1 MKKKKKNNGQLLKY
15 SDLFTKIINR
25 NICIILVIVL
35 GIAFVGVTLMSVYR
49 GNVAINSE
57 AQEYRTEI
65 EKWVLKQQSILNMF
79 VNNIE
84 AQGDLYKDYDAAVQ
98 YLDHITQKYEEISC
112 TYLSDPSLPTVV
124 IMNNGWKPDADFDV
138 TQRSWYSDAIDNDDI
153 AVSDPYLDEQTGN
166 YCMTMS
172 KRVVIDG
179 KTIGVFGIDFYMDQ
193 LTAILS
199 DSYNGRNYAFLA
211 SKDGMIVTHPSEQLQ
226 LGEGVS
232 VKVSDSVYAK
242 CKKDASVKM
251 IIDYQKKAKTVTA
264 MTTEDGNFRV
274 FMVEDWLQVYAFLAE
289 TTIFYIF
296 MFIACVW
303 CSIRYN
309 RRIIG
314 KWFQPLEEFARKIP
328 AVAQGQLDI
337 VFDEDEI
344 CLEIKV
350 LQDSLNRM
358 VTSLNTYI
366 NDIVRILEDIAEG
379 NLAVTSDIEYRGD
392 FERLQQAIQ
401 EITGNLNGLVRD
413 IEQSA
418 KQFQGIS
425 MQVSDMSGQVEQGAR
440 QQADSIDDLAQN
452 MTHLQKGMVQATGS
466 VREVI
471 VAVNAN
477 NENLRDITHNQ
488 INLLSDKMH
497 EISESS
503 AKIGECLELINSINS
518 QTNLLALNA
527 SIEAARAGEAGKGF
541 AVVADEIG
549 KLAANSAEAAEQIQK
564 VSAAVVEA
572 VNGLAQEAENMVEFA
587 GITAMDG
594 YQQLVEMSEF
604 YSKDAGDMN
613 AVMED
618 FTSAAGELQKAMD
631 EIRESTTA
639 VSAAVEESAKG
650 IVNVA
655 EMSTD
660 LTGSVGDIQKAAD
673 HNNEIADLLDTEV
686 KRFKLE

>member
-1 MKKKKKNNGQLLKY
+1 MKKKKKNNGQLQKY

-49 GNVAINSE
+49 GNAAINSE
-57 AQEYRTEI
+57 VQEYRAEI

-153 AVSDPYLDEQTGN
+153 AVSAPYLDEQTGN

-199 DSYNGRNYAFLA
+199 DSYKGHNYAFLA

-226 LGEGVS
+226 LGDGVS

-242 CKKDASVKM
+242 CKKDASVKT
-251 IIDYQKKAKTVTA
+251 IVDYQKKAKTVTA
-264 MTTEDGNFRV
+264 MTTEDANFRV
-274 FMVEDWLQVYAFLAE
+274 FMVKDWLQVYSFLVE

-296 MFIACVW
+296 MFIICVW
-303 CSIRYN
+303 GSIRYN
-309 RRIIG
+309 RRVIG

-350 LQDSLNRM
+350 LQDSLNQM
-358 VTSLNTYI
+358 VTSLNIYI

-392 FERLQQAIQ
+392 FARLQQAIQ
-401 EITGNLNGLVRD
+401 KITGNLNGLVRD
-413 IEQSA
+413 IEHSA

-425 MQVSDMSGQVEQGAR
+425 RQVSDVSGQVEQGAR

-452 MTHLQKGMVQATGS
+452 MDHLQKGMVQATGS

-488 INLLSDKMH
+488 INLLSDKMN
-497 EISESS
+497 EIAESS

-541 AVVADEIG
+541 AVVAEEIRQLSENTADASGEIRGMIQKNNESVREGIDITEHTVQILEDNLKSFEEARDEIT
-549 KLAANSAEAAEQIQK
+549 KAAQIIENQEEYMNNISQSMGAIGSIVDNNTSVSRKNTAAAEEMTQQTDQLSGQIGK
-564 VSAAVVEA
+564 FH
-572 VNGLAQEAENMVEFA
+572 LAE
-587 GITAMDG
+587 
-594 YQQLVEMSEF
+594 
-604 YSKDAGDMN
+604 
-613 AVMED
+613 
-618 FTSAAGELQKAMD
+618 
-631 EIRESTTA
+631 
-639 VSAAVEESAKG
+639 
-650 IVNVA
+650 
-655 EMSTD
+655 
-660 LTGSVGDIQKAAD
+660 
-673 HNNEIADLLDTEV
+673 
-686 KRFKLE
+686 

>member
-1 MKKKKKNNGQLLKY
+1 MKKKNNGQLQKY

-25 NICIILVIVL
+25 NICIILVLAL
-35 GIAFVGVTLMSVYR
+35 GIAFVGVTLLSVYR
-49 GNVAINSE
+49 GNGAINSE
-57 AQEYRTEI
+57 AQEYRAEI

-79 VNNIE
+79 VNNME
-84 AQGDLYKDYDAAVQ
+84 AQGDLYKDYDAAVK

-112 TYLSDPSLPTVV
+112 TYLSDPSLPAVV

-166 YCMTMS
+166 YCITMS
-172 KRVVIDG
+172 KRVVING

-199 DSYNGRNYAFLA
+199 DSYKGRNYAFLA
-211 SKDGMIVTHPSEQLQ
+211 SKDGMIVTHPSEQMQ
-226 LGEGVS
+226 LGDGVS

-242 CKKDASVKM
+242 CKKDASVKT
-251 IIDYQKKAKTVTA
+251 IVDYQKKAKTVTA

-274 FMVEDWLQVYAFLAE
+274 FMVKDWLQVYSFLVE

-296 MFIACVW
+296 MFIVCVW
-303 CSIRYN
+303 GSIRYN
-309 RRIIG
+309 RRVIG

-350 LQDSLNRM
+350 LQDSLNQM
-358 VTSLNTYI
+358 VTSLNIYI

-392 FERLQQAIQ
+392 FARLQQAIQ
-401 EITGNLNGLVRD
+401 KITGNLNGLVRD
-413 IEQSA
+413 IEHSA

-425 MQVSDMSGQVEQGAR
+425 RQVSDVSGQVEQGAR

-452 MTHLQKGMVQATGS
+452 MDHLQKGMVQATGS

-488 INLLSDKMH
+488 INLLSDKMN
-497 EISESS
+497 EIAESS

-541 AVVADEIG
+541 AVVAEEIRQLSENTADASGEIRGMIQKNNESVREGIDITEHTVQILEDNLKSFEEARDEIT
-549 KLAANSAEAAEQIQK
+549 KAAQIIENQEEYMNNISQSMGAIGSIVDNNTSVSKENTAAAEEMTQQTDQLSGQIGK
-564 VSAAVVEA
+564 FH
-572 VNGLAQEAENMVEFA
+572 LAE
-587 GITAMDG
+587 
-594 YQQLVEMSEF
+594 
-604 YSKDAGDMN
+604 
-613 AVMED
+613 
-618 FTSAAGELQKAMD
+618 
-631 EIRESTTA
+631 
-639 VSAAVEESAKG
+639 
-650 IVNVA
+650 
-655 EMSTD
+655 
-660 LTGSVGDIQKAAD
+660 
-673 HNNEIADLLDTEV
+673 
-686 KRFKLE
+686 

>member
-1 MKKKKKNNGQLLKY
+1 MKKKKKNNGQLQKY
-15 SDLFTKIINR
+15 SDLFTRIINR
-25 NICIILVIVL
+25 NICIILVLVL
-35 GIAFVGVTLMSVYR
+35 GIAFVGITLMSVYR
-49 GNVAINSE
+49 GNEAINSE
-57 AQEYRTEI
+57 AQEYRAEI

-79 VNNIE
+79 VNNME
-84 AQGDLYKDYDAAVQ
+84 AQGDLYKDYDAAVK

-166 YCMTMS
+166 YCITMS
-172 KRVVIDG
+172 KRVVING

-199 DSYNGRNYAFLA
+199 DSYKGRNYAFLA

-226 LGEGVS
+226 LGDGVS

-242 CKKDASVKM
+242 CKKDASVKT
-251 IIDYQKKAKTVTA
+251 IVDYQKKAKTVTA

-274 FMVEDWLQVYAFLAE
+274 FMVKDWLQVYSFLVE

-303 CSIRYN
+303 GSIRYN
-309 RRIIG
+309 RRVIG
-314 KWFQPLEEFARKIP
+314 KWFRPLEEFARKIP

-350 LQDSLNRM
+350 LQDSLNQM

-366 NDIVRILEDIAEG
+366 NDIVRILEDVAEG

-392 FERLQQAIQ
+392 FARLQQAIQ
-401 EITGNLNGLVRD
+401 KITGNLNGLVRD
-413 IEQSA
+413 IEHSA

-425 MQVSDMSGQVEQGAR
+425 RQVSDVSGQVEQGAR

-452 MTHLQKGMVQATGS
+452 MDHLQKGMVQATGS

-541 AVVADEIG
+541 AVVAEEIRQLSENTADASGEIRGMIQKNNESVREGIDITEHTVQILEDNLKSFEEARDEIT
-549 KLAANSAEAAEQIQK
+549 KAAQIIENQEEYMNNISQSMGAIGSIVDNNTSVSKENTAAAEEMTQQTDQLSGQIGK
-564 VSAAVVEA
+564 FH
-572 VNGLAQEAENMVEFA
+572 LAE
-587 GITAMDG
+587 
-594 YQQLVEMSEF
+594 
-604 YSKDAGDMN
+604 
-613 AVMED
+613 
-618 FTSAAGELQKAMD
+618 
-631 EIRESTTA
+631 
-639 VSAAVEESAKG
+639 
-650 IVNVA
+650 
-655 EMSTD
+655 
-660 LTGSVGDIQKAAD
+660 
-673 HNNEIADLLDTEV
+673 
-686 KRFKLE
+686 

>member
-1 MKKKKKNNGQLLKY
+1 MKKKKKNNGQLQKY

-25 NICIILVIVL
+25 NICIILVLVL
-35 GIAFVGVTLMSVYR
+35 GIAFVGVTLLSVYR
-49 GNVAINSE
+49 GNGAINSE
-57 AQEYRTEI
+57 AQEYRAEI

-79 VNNIE
+79 VNNME
-84 AQGDLYKDYDAAVQ
+84 AQGDLYKDYDAAVK

-112 TYLSDPSLPTVV
+112 TYLSDPSLPAVV

-166 YCMTMS
+166 YCITMS
-172 KRVVIDG
+172 KRVVIGG

-199 DSYNGRNYAFLA
+199 DSYKGRNYAFLA

-226 LGEGVS
+226 LGDGVS

-242 CKKDASVKM
+242 CKKDASVKT
-251 IIDYQKKAKTVTA
+251 IVDYQKKAKTVTA

-274 FMVEDWLQVYAFLAE
+274 FMVKDWLQVYSFLVE

-303 CSIRYN
+303 SSIRYN

-314 KWFQPLEEFARKIP
+314 KWFRPLEEFARKIP

-337 VFDEDEI
+337 VFEEDEI

-350 LQDSLNRM
+350 LQDSLNQM

-392 FERLQQAIQ
+392 FARLQQAIQ
-401 EITGNLNGLVRD
+401 KITGNLNGLVRD
-413 IEQSA
+413 IEHSA

-425 MQVSDMSGQVEQGAR
+425 RQVSDVSGQVEQGAR

-452 MTHLQKGMVQATGS
+452 MDHLQKGMVQATGS

-541 AVVADEIG
+541 AVVAEEIRQLSENTADASGEIRGMIQKNNESVREGIDITEHTVQILEDNLKSFEEARDEIT
-549 KLAANSAEAAEQIQK
+549 KAAQIIENQEEYMNNISQSMGAIGSIVDNNTSVSRENTAAAEEMTQQTDQLSGQIGK
-564 VSAAVVEA
+564 FH
-572 VNGLAQEAENMVEFA
+572 LAE
-587 GITAMDG
+587 
-594 YQQLVEMSEF
+594 
-604 YSKDAGDMN
+604 
-613 AVMED
+613 
-618 FTSAAGELQKAMD
+618 
-631 EIRESTTA
+631 
-639 VSAAVEESAKG
+639 
-650 IVNVA
+650 
-655 EMSTD
+655 
-660 LTGSVGDIQKAAD
+660 
-673 HNNEIADLLDTEV
+673 
-686 KRFKLE
+686 

>member
-1 MKKKKKNNGQLLKY
+1 M
-15 SDLFTKIINR
+15 
-25 NICIILVIVL
+25 IL
-35 GIAFVGVTLMSVYR
+35 
-49 GNVAINSE
+49 
-57 AQEYRTEI
+57 
-65 EKWVLKQQSILNMF
+65 
-79 VNNIE
+79 
-84 AQGDLYKDYDAAVQ
+84 
-98 YLDHITQKYEEISC
+98 
-112 TYLSDPSLPTVV
+112 
-124 IMNNGWKPDADFDV
+124 
-138 TQRSWYSDAIDNDDI
+138 
-153 AVSDPYLDEQTGN
+153 
-166 YCMTMS
+166 
-172 KRVVIDG
+172 
-179 KTIGVFGIDFYMDQ
+179 
-193 LTAILS
+193 
-199 DSYNGRNYAFLA
+199 
-211 SKDGMIVTHPSEQLQ
+211 
-226 LGEGVS
+226 
-232 VKVSDSVYAK
+232 
-242 CKKDASVKM
+242 
-251 IIDYQKKAKTVTA
+251 DYQKKAKTVTA

-303 CSIRYN
+303 CSIWYN

-541 AVVADEIG
+541 AVVADEIR
-549 KLAANSAEAAEQIQK
+549 KLSENTADASGEIRGMIQKNNESVREGIDITEHTVQILEDNLKSFEEARDEITKAAQIIENQEEYMNNISQSMGTIGSIVDNNTSVSEENTAAAEEMTQQTGRLSSQIGK
-564 VSAAVVEA
+564 FH
-572 VNGLAQEAENMVEFA
+572 LAE
-587 GITAMDG
+587 
-594 YQQLVEMSEF
+594 
-604 YSKDAGDMN
+604 
-613 AVMED
+613 
-618 FTSAAGELQKAMD
+618 
-631 EIRESTTA
+631 
-639 VSAAVEESAKG
+639 
-650 IVNVA
+650 
-655 EMSTD
+655 
-660 LTGSVGDIQKAAD
+660 
-673 HNNEIADLLDTEV
+673 
-686 KRFKLE
+686 

>member
-1 MKKKKKNNGQLLKY
+1 MNEKKKKNNSQLLKY

-35 GIAFVGVTLMSVYR
+35 GIAFIGVTIMSVYR
-49 GNVAINSE
+49 GNAAINSE
-57 AQEYRTEI
+57 AQGYQAEI

-79 VNNIE
+79 VNNME
-84 AQGDLYKDYDAAVQ
+84 AQGDLYKDYDAAVA
-98 YLDHITQKYEEISC
+98 YLDDVTQKYEEISC

-199 DSYNGRNYAFLA
+199 DSYNGRNYAFLV
-211 SKDGMIVTHPSEQLQ
+211 SKDGLIVTHPSEQLQ
-226 LGEGVS
+226 LGDGVS

-242 CKKDASVKM
+242 CKKDSSVKT

-274 FMVEDWLQVYAFLAE
+274 FMVKDWLQVYAFLVE
-289 TTIFYIF
+289 TTVFYIF

-303 CSIRYN
+303 ISIWYN
-309 RRIIG
+309 RKIIG

-350 LQDSLNRM
+350 LQDSLNQM

-401 EITGNLNGLVRD
+401 KITGNLNGLVRD

-452 MTHLQKGMVQATGS
+452 MDHLQKGMVQATGS

-488 INLLSDKMH
+488 INLLSDKMN
-497 EISESS
+497 EIAESS
-503 AKIGECLELINSINS
+503 AKIGECLELINSINR

-541 AVVADEIG
+541 AVVADEIRQ
-549 KLAANSAEAAEQIQK
+549 LS
-564 VSAAVVEA
+564 
-572 VNGLAQEAENMVEFA
+572 EN
-587 GITAMDG
+587 TA
-594 YQQLVEMSEF
+594 
-604 YSKDAGDMN
+604 DASG
-613 AVMED
+613 
-618 FTSAAGELQKAMD
+618 
-631 EIRESTTA
+631 EIRE
-639 VSAAVEESAKG
+639 
-650 IVNVA
+650 
-655 EMSTD
+655 M
-660 LTGSVGDIQKAAD
+660 IQK
-673 HNNEIADLLDTEV
+673 NNESVREGIDITEHTV
-686 KRFKLE
+686 QILEDNLNSFEDARDEITKAAQIIENQGEYMNNISESMGTIGSIVDNNTNVSKENTAAAEEMTQQTDQLSSQIGKFHLAE

>member
-1 MKKKKKNNGQLLKY
+1 MKKKKKNNGQLQKY

-25 NICIILVIVL
+25 NICIILVLAL
-35 GIAFVGVTLMSVYR
+35 GIAFVGVTLLSVYR
-49 GNVAINSE
+49 GNGAINSE
-57 AQEYRTEI
+57 AQEYRAEI

-79 VNNIE
+79 VNNME
-84 AQGDLYKDYDAAVQ
+84 AQGDLYKDYDAAVK

-112 TYLSDPSLPTVV
+112 TYLSDPSLPAVV

-166 YCMTMS
+166 YCITMS
-172 KRVVIDG
+172 KRVVING

-199 DSYNGRNYAFLA
+199 DSYKGRNYAFLA

-226 LGEGVS
+226 LGDGVS

-242 CKKDASVKM
+242 CKKDASVKT
-251 IIDYQKKAKTVTA
+251 IVDYQKKAKTVTA

-274 FMVEDWLQVYAFLAE
+274 FMVKDWLQVYSFLVE

-303 CSIRYN
+303 GSIRYN
-309 RRIIG
+309 RRVIG

-350 LQDSLNRM
+350 LQDSLNQM
-358 VTSLNTYI
+358 VTSLNIYI

-392 FERLQQAIQ
+392 FARLQQAIQ
-401 EITGNLNGLVRD
+401 KITGNLNGLVRD
-413 IEQSA
+413 IEHSA

-425 MQVSDMSGQVEQGAR
+425 RQVSDVSGQVEQGAR

-452 MTHLQKGMVQATGS
+452 MDHLQKGMVQATGS

-488 INLLSDKMH
+488 INLLSDKMN
-497 EISESS
+497 EIAESS

-541 AVVADEIG
+541 AVVAEEIRQLSENTADASGEIRGMIQKNNESVREGIDITEHTVQILEDNLKSFEEARDEIT
-549 KLAANSAEAAEQIQK
+549 KAAQIIENQEEYMNNISQSMGAIGSIVDNNTSVSRENTAAAEEMTQQTDQLSGQIGK
-564 VSAAVVEA
+564 FH
-572 VNGLAQEAENMVEFA
+572 LAE
-587 GITAMDG
+587 
-594 YQQLVEMSEF
+594 
-604 YSKDAGDMN
+604 
-613 AVMED
+613 
-618 FTSAAGELQKAMD
+618 
-631 EIRESTTA
+631 
-639 VSAAVEESAKG
+639 
-650 IVNVA
+650 
-655 EMSTD
+655 
-660 LTGSVGDIQKAAD
+660 
-673 HNNEIADLLDTEV
+673 
-686 KRFKLE
+686 

>member
-1 MKKKKKNNGQLLKY
+1 MKKKKKNNGQLQKY

-25 NICIILVIVL
+25 NICIILVLVL
-35 GIAFVGVTLMSVYR
+35 GIAFVGVTLLSVYR
-49 GNVAINSE
+49 GNGAINSE
-57 AQEYRTEI
+57 AQEYRAEI

-79 VNNIE
+79 VNNME
-84 AQGDLYKDYDAAVQ
+84 AQGDLYKDYDAAVK
-98 YLDHITQKYEEISC
+98 YLDHVTH
-112 TYLSDPSLPTVV
+112 LSDPSLPNVV

-166 YCMTMS
+166 YCITMS
-172 KRVVIDG
+172 KRVVING

-199 DSYNGRNYAFLA
+199 DSYKGRNYAFLA

-226 LGEGVS
+226 LGDGVS

-242 CKKDASVKM
+242 CKKDASVKT
-251 IIDYQKKAKTVTA
+251 IVDYQKKAKTVTA

-274 FMVEDWLQVYAFLAE
+274 FMVKDWLQVYSFLLE

-303 CSIRYN
+303 SSIRYN
-309 RRIIG
+309 RRVIG
-314 KWFQPLEEFARKIP
+314 KWFRPLEEFARKIP

-350 LQDSLNRM
+350 LQDSLNQM

-392 FERLQQAIQ
+392 FARLQQAIQ
-401 EITGNLNGLVRD
+401 KITGNLNGLVRD
-413 IEQSA
+413 IEHSA

-425 MQVSDMSGQVEQGAR
+425 RQVSDVSGQVEQGAR

-452 MTHLQKGMVQATGS
+452 MDHLQKGMVQATGS

-541 AVVADEIG
+541 AVVAEEIRQLSENTADASGEIRGMIQKNNESVREGIDITEHTVQILEDNLKSFEEARDEIT
-549 KLAANSAEAAEQIQK
+549 KAAQIIENQEEYMNNISQSMGAIGSIVDNNTSVSRENTAAAEEMTQQTDQLSGQIGK
-564 VSAAVVEA
+564 FH
-572 VNGLAQEAENMVEFA
+572 LAE
-587 GITAMDG
+587 
-594 YQQLVEMSEF
+594 
-604 YSKDAGDMN
+604 
-613 AVMED
+613 
-618 FTSAAGELQKAMD
+618 
-631 EIRESTTA
+631 
-639 VSAAVEESAKG
+639 
-650 IVNVA
+650 
-655 EMSTD
+655 
-660 LTGSVGDIQKAAD
+660 
-673 HNNEIADLLDTEV
+673 
-686 KRFKLE
+686 

>member
-1 MKKKKKNNGQLLKY
+1 MKKKKKNNGQLQKY
-15 SDLFTKIINR
+15 SDLFTRIINR
-25 NICIILVIVL
+25 NICIILVLVL
-35 GIAFVGVTLMSVYR
+35 GIAFVGITLMSVYR
-49 GNVAINSE
+49 GNEAINSE
-57 AQEYRTEI
+57 AQEYRAEI

-79 VNNIE
+79 VNNME
-84 AQGDLYKDYDAAVQ
+84 AQGDLYKDYDAAVK

-166 YCMTMS
+166 YCITMS
-172 KRVVIDG
+172 KRVVING

-199 DSYNGRNYAFLA
+199 DSYKGRNYAFLA

-226 LGEGVS
+226 LGDGVS

-242 CKKDASVKM
+242 CKKDASVKT
-251 IIDYQKKAKTVTA
+251 IVDYQKKAKTVTA

-274 FMVEDWLQVYAFLAE
+274 FMVKDWLQVYSFLVE

-303 CSIRYN
+303 SSIRYN
-309 RRIIG
+309 RRVIG
-314 KWFQPLEEFARKIP
+314 KWFRPLEEFARKIP

-350 LQDSLNRM
+350 LQDSLNQM

-366 NDIVRILEDIAEG
+366 NDIVRILEDVAEG

-392 FERLQQAIQ
+392 FARLQQAIQ
-401 EITGNLNGLVRD
+401 KITGNLNGLVRD
-413 IEQSA
+413 IEHSA

-425 MQVSDMSGQVEQGAR
+425 RQVSDVSGQVEQGAR

-452 MTHLQKGMVQATGS
+452 MDHLQKGMVQATGS

-541 AVVADEIG
+541 AVVAEEIRQLSENTADASGEIRGMIQKNNESVREGIDITEHTVQILEDNLKSFEEARDEIT
-549 KLAANSAEAAEQIQK
+549 KAAQIIENQEEYMNNISQSMGAIGSIVDNNTSVSKENTAAAEEMTQQTDQLSGQIGK
-564 VSAAVVEA
+564 FH
-572 VNGLAQEAENMVEFA
+572 LAE
-587 GITAMDG
+587 
-594 YQQLVEMSEF
+594 
-604 YSKDAGDMN
+604 
-613 AVMED
+613 
-618 FTSAAGELQKAMD
+618 
-631 EIRESTTA
+631 
-639 VSAAVEESAKG
+639 
-650 IVNVA
+650 
-655 EMSTD
+655 
-660 LTGSVGDIQKAAD
+660 
-673 HNNEIADLLDTEV
+673 
-686 KRFKLE
+686 

>member
-1 MKKKKKNNGQLLKY
+1 MKKKNNGQLQKY
-15 SDLFTKIINR
+15 SDLFTRIINR
-25 NICIILVIVL
+25 NICIILVLVL
-35 GIAFVGVTLMSVYR
+35 GIAFVGITLMSVYR
-49 GNVAINSE
+49 GNEAINSE
-57 AQEYRTEI
+57 AQEYRAEI

-79 VNNIE
+79 VNNME
-84 AQGDLYKDYDAAVQ
+84 AQGDLYKDYDAAVK

-112 TYLSDPSLPTVV
+112 TYLSDPSLPAVV

-166 YCMTMS
+166 YCITMS
-172 KRVVIDG
+172 KRVVING

-199 DSYNGRNYAFLA
+199 DSYKGRNYAFLA

-226 LGEGVS
+226 LGDGVS

-242 CKKDASVKM
+242 CKKDASVKT
-251 IIDYQKKAKTVTA
+251 IVDYQKKAKTVTA

-274 FMVEDWLQVYAFLAE
+274 FMVKDWLQVYSFLVE

-296 MFIACVW
+296 MSIACVW
-303 CSIRYN
+303 SSIRYN
-309 RRIIG
+309 RRVIG
-314 KWFQPLEEFARKIP
+314 KWFRPLEEFARKIP

-337 VFDEDEI
+337 VFDENEI

-350 LQDSLNRM
+350 LQDSLNQM

-392 FERLQQAIQ
+392 FARLQQAIQ
-401 EITGNLNGLVRD
+401 KITGNLNGLVRD
-413 IEQSA
+413 IEHSA

-425 MQVSDMSGQVEQGAR
+425 RQVSDVSGQVEQGAR

-452 MTHLQKGMVQATGS
+452 MDHLQKGMVQATGS

-488 INLLSDKMH
+488 INLLSHKMN
-497 EISESS
+497 EIAESS

-541 AVVADEIG
+541 AVVAEEIRQLSENTADASGEIRGMIQKNNESVREGINITEHTVQILEDNLKSFEEARDEIT
-549 KLAANSAEAAEQIQK
+549 KAAQIIENQEEYMNNISQSMGAIGSIVDNNTSVSKENTAAAEEMTQQTDQLSGQIGK
-564 VSAAVVEA
+564 FH
-572 VNGLAQEAENMVEFA
+572 LAE
-587 GITAMDG
+587 
-594 YQQLVEMSEF
+594 
-604 YSKDAGDMN
+604 
-613 AVMED
+613 
-618 FTSAAGELQKAMD
+618 
-631 EIRESTTA
+631 
-639 VSAAVEESAKG
+639 
-650 IVNVA
+650 
-655 EMSTD
+655 
-660 LTGSVGDIQKAAD
+660 
-673 HNNEIADLLDTEV
+673 
-686 KRFKLE
+686 

>member
-242 CKKDASVKM
+242 CKKDASVKT

-296 MFIACVW
+296 MFIACV
-303 CSIRYN
+303 CSIWYN
-309 RRIIG
+309 RRING

-452 MTHLQKGMVQATGS
+452 MTHLQKGMVQATS

-541 AVVADEIG
+541 AVVADEIR
-549 KLAANSAEAAEQIQK
+549 KLSENTADASGEIRGMIQKNNESVREGIDITEHTVQILEDNLKSFEEARDEITKAAQIIENQEEYMNNISQSMGTIGSIVDNNTSVSEENTAAAEEMTQQTGRLSSQIGK
-564 VSAAVVEA
+564 FH
-572 VNGLAQEAENMVEFA
+572 LAE
-587 GITAMDG
+587 
-594 YQQLVEMSEF
+594 
-604 YSKDAGDMN
+604 
-613 AVMED
+613 
-618 FTSAAGELQKAMD
+618 
-631 EIRESTTA
+631 
-639 VSAAVEESAKG
+639 
-650 IVNVA
+650 
-655 EMSTD
+655 
-660 LTGSVGDIQKAAD
+660 
-673 HNNEIADLLDTEV
+673 
-686 KRFKLE
+686 

>member
-1 MKKKKKNNGQLLKY
+1 MKKKKKNNGQLQKY
-15 SDLFTKIINR
+15 SDLFTRIINR
-25 NICIILVIVL
+25 NICIILVLVL
-35 GIAFVGVTLMSVYR
+35 GIAFVGITLMSVYR
-49 GNVAINSE
+49 GNEAINSE
-57 AQEYRTEI
+57 AQEYRAEI

-79 VNNIE
+79 VNNME
-84 AQGDLYKDYDAAVQ
+84 AQGDLYKDYDAAVK

-166 YCMTMS
+166 YCITMS
-172 KRVVIDG
+172 KRVVING

-199 DSYNGRNYAFLA
+199 DSYKGRNYAFLA

-226 LGEGVS
+226 LGDGVS

-242 CKKDASVKM
+242 CKKDASVKT
-251 IIDYQKKAKTVTA
+251 IVDYQKKAKTVTA

-274 FMVEDWLQVYAFLAE
+274 FMVKDWLQVYSFLVE

-303 CSIRYN
+303 GSIRYN

-350 LQDSLNRM
+350 LQDSLNQM

-366 NDIVRILEDIAEG
+366 NDIVRILEDVAEG

-392 FERLQQAIQ
+392 FARLQQAIQ
-401 EITGNLNGLVRD
+401 KITGNLNGLVRD
-413 IEQSA
+413 IEHSA

-425 MQVSDMSGQVEQGAR
+425 RQVSDVSGQVEQGAR

-452 MTHLQKGMVQATGS
+452 MDHLQKGMVQATGS

-541 AVVADEIG
+541 AVVAEEIRQLSENTADASGEIRGMIQKNNESVREGIDITEHTVQILEDNLKSFEEARDEIT
-549 KLAANSAEAAEQIQK
+549 KAAQIIENQEEYMNNISQSMGAIGSIVDNNTSVSKENTAAAEEMTQQTDQLSGQIGK
-564 VSAAVVEA
+564 FH
-572 VNGLAQEAENMVEFA
+572 LAE
-587 GITAMDG
+587 
-594 YQQLVEMSEF
+594 
-604 YSKDAGDMN
+604 
-613 AVMED
+613 
-618 FTSAAGELQKAMD
+618 
-631 EIRESTTA
+631 
-639 VSAAVEESAKG
+639 
-650 IVNVA
+650 
-655 EMSTD
+655 
-660 LTGSVGDIQKAAD
+660 
-673 HNNEIADLLDTEV
+673 
-686 KRFKLE
+686 

>member
-1 MKKKKKNNGQLLKY
+1 M
-15 SDLFTKIINR
+15 
-25 NICIILVIVL
+25 
-35 GIAFVGVTLMSVYR
+35 
-49 GNVAINSE
+49 
-57 AQEYRTEI
+57 
-65 EKWVLKQQSILNMF
+65 
-79 VNNIE
+79 
-84 AQGDLYKDYDAAVQ
+84 Q

-242 CKKDASVKM
+242 CKKDASVKT

-303 CSIRYN
+303 CSIWYN

-541 AVVADEIG
+541 AVVADEIR
-549 KLAANSAEAAEQIQK
+549 KLSENTADASGEIRGMIQKNNESVREGIDITEHTVQILEDNLKSFEEARDEITKAAQIIENQEEYMNNISQSMGTIGSIVDNNTSVSEENTAAAEEMTQQTGRLSSQIGK
-564 VSAAVVEA
+564 FH
-572 VNGLAQEAENMVEFA
+572 LAE
-587 GITAMDG
+587 
-594 YQQLVEMSEF
+594 
-604 YSKDAGDMN
+604 
-613 AVMED
+613 
-618 FTSAAGELQKAMD
+618 
-631 EIRESTTA
+631 
-639 VSAAVEESAKG
+639 
-650 IVNVA
+650 
-655 EMSTD
+655 
-660 LTGSVGDIQKAAD
+660 
-673 HNNEIADLLDTEV
+673 
-686 KRFKLE
+686 

>member
-1 MKKKKKNNGQLLKY
+1 MKKKKKNNGQLQKY

-25 NICIILVIVL
+25 NICIILVLVL
-35 GIAFVGVTLMSVYR
+35 GIAFIGVTLLSVYR
-49 GNVAINSE
+49 GNGAINSE
-57 AQEYRTEI
+57 AQEYRAEI

-79 VNNIE
+79 VNNME
-84 AQGDLYKDYDAAVQ
+84 AQGDLYKDYDAAVK

-112 TYLSDPSLPTVV
+112 TYLSDPSLPAVV

-166 YCMTMS
+166 YCITMS
-172 KRVVIDG
+172 KRVVIGG

-199 DSYNGRNYAFLA
+199 DSYKGRNYAFLA

-226 LGEGVS
+226 LGDGVS

-242 CKKDASVKM
+242 CKKDASVKT
-251 IIDYQKKAKTVTA
+251 IVDYQKKAKTVTA

-274 FMVEDWLQVYAFLAE
+274 FMVKDWLQVYSFLVE

-303 CSIRYN
+303 SSIRYN
-309 RRIIG
+309 RRVIG
-314 KWFQPLEEFARKIP
+314 KWFRPLEEFARKIP

-337 VFDEDEI
+337 VFEEDEI

-350 LQDSLNRM
+350 LQDSLNQM

-392 FERLQQAIQ
+392 FARLQQAIQ
-401 EITGNLNGLVRD
+401 KITGNLNGLVRD
-413 IEQSA
+413 IEHSA

-425 MQVSDMSGQVEQGAR
+425 RQVSDVSGQVEQGAR

-452 MTHLQKGMVQATGS
+452 MDHLQKGMVQATGS

-541 AVVADEIG
+541 AVVAEEIRQLSENTADASGEIRGMIQKNNESVREGIDITEHTVQILEDNLKSFEEARDEIT
-549 KLAANSAEAAEQIQK
+549 KAAQIIENQEEYMNNISQSMGAIGSIVDNNTSVSRENTAAAEEMTQQTDQLSGQIGK
-564 VSAAVVEA
+564 FH
-572 VNGLAQEAENMVEFA
+572 LAE
-587 GITAMDG
+587 
-594 YQQLVEMSEF
+594 
-604 YSKDAGDMN
+604 
-613 AVMED
+613 
-618 FTSAAGELQKAMD
+618 
-631 EIRESTTA
+631 
-639 VSAAVEESAKG
+639 
-650 IVNVA
+650 
-655 EMSTD
+655 
-660 LTGSVGDIQKAAD
+660 
-673 HNNEIADLLDTEV
+673 
-686 KRFKLE
+686 

>member
-1 MKKKKKNNGQLLKY
+1 MKKKKKNNGQLQKY

-49 GNVAINSE
+49 GNAAINSE
-57 AQEYRTEI
+57 AQEYRAEI
-65 EKWVLKQQSILNMF
+65 EKWVLKQKSILNMF

-153 AVSDPYLDEQTGN
+153 AVSAPYLDEQTGN

-199 DSYNGRNYAFLA
+199 DSYKGHNYAFLA

-226 LGEGVS
+226 LGDGVS

-242 CKKDASVKM
+242 CKKDASVKT
-251 IIDYQKKAKTVTA
+251 IVDYQKKAKTVTA
-264 MTTEDGNFRV
+264 MTTEDANFRV
-274 FMVEDWLQVYAFLAE
+274 FMVKDWLQVYSFLVE

-296 MFIACVW
+296 MFIICVW
-303 CSIRYN
+303 GSIRYN
-309 RRIIG
+309 RRVIG

-350 LQDSLNRM
+350 LQDSLNQM
-358 VTSLNTYI
+358 VTSLNIYI

-392 FERLQQAIQ
+392 FARLQQAIQ
-401 EITGNLNGLVRD
+401 KITGNLNGLVRD
-413 IEQSA
+413 IEHSA

-425 MQVSDMSGQVEQGAR
+425 RQVSDVSGQVEQGAR

-452 MTHLQKGMVQATGS
+452 MDHLQKGMVQATGS

-488 INLLSDKMH
+488 INLLSDKMN
-497 EISESS
+497 EIAESS

-541 AVVADEIG
+541 AVVAEEIRQLSENTADASGEIRGMIQKNNESVREGIDITEHTVQILEDNLKSFEEARDEIT
-549 KLAANSAEAAEQIQK
+549 KAAQIIENQEEYMNNISQSMGAIGSIVDNNTSVSRKNTAAAEEMTQQTDQLSGQIGK
-564 VSAAVVEA
+564 FH
-572 VNGLAQEAENMVEFA
+572 LAE
-587 GITAMDG
+587 
-594 YQQLVEMSEF
+594 
-604 YSKDAGDMN
+604 
-613 AVMED
+613 
-618 FTSAAGELQKAMD
+618 
-631 EIRESTTA
+631 
-639 VSAAVEESAKG
+639 
-650 IVNVA
+650 
-655 EMSTD
+655 
-660 LTGSVGDIQKAAD
+660 
-673 HNNEIADLLDTEV
+673 
-686 KRFKLE
+686 

>member
-1 MKKKKKNNGQLLKY
+1 MKKKKKNNGQLQKY

-25 NICIILVIVL
+25 NICIILVLAL
-35 GIAFVGVTLMSVYR
+35 GIAFVGVTLLSVYR
-49 GNVAINSE
+49 GNGAINSE
-57 AQEYRTEI
+57 AQEYRAEI

-79 VNNIE
+79 VNNME
-84 AQGDLYKDYDAAVQ
+84 AQGDLYKDYDAAVK

-166 YCMTMS
+166 YCITMS
-172 KRVVIDG
+172 KRVVING

-199 DSYNGRNYAFLA
+199 DSYKGRNYAFLA

-226 LGEGVS
+226 LGDGVS

-242 CKKDASVKM
+242 CKKDASVKT
-251 IIDYQKKAKTVTA
+251 IVDYQKKAKTVTA

-274 FMVEDWLQVYAFLAE
+274 FMVKDWLQVYSFLVE

-303 CSIRYN
+303 GSIRYN
-309 RRIIG
+309 RRVIG

-350 LQDSLNRM
+350 LQDSLNQM
-358 VTSLNTYI
+358 VTSLNIYI
-366 NDIVRILEDIAEG
+366 NDIVRILEDIAGG

-392 FERLQQAIQ
+392 FARLQQAIQ
-401 EITGNLNGLVRD
+401 KITGNLNGLVRD
-413 IEQSA
+413 IEHSA

-425 MQVSDMSGQVEQGAR
+425 RQVSDVSGQVEQGAR

-452 MTHLQKGMVQATGS
+452 MDHLQKGMVQATGS

-488 INLLSDKMH
+488 INLLSDKMN
-497 EISESS
+497 EIAESS

-541 AVVADEIG
+541 AVVAEEIRQLSENTADASGEIRGMIQKNNESVREGIDITEHTVQILEDNLKSFEEARDEIT
-549 KLAANSAEAAEQIQK
+549 KAAQIIENQEEYMNNISQSMGAIGSIVDNNTSVSKENTAAAEEMTQQTDQLSGQIGK
-564 VSAAVVEA
+564 FH
-572 VNGLAQEAENMVEFA
+572 LAE
-587 GITAMDG
+587 
-594 YQQLVEMSEF
+594 
-604 YSKDAGDMN
+604 
-613 AVMED
+613 
-618 FTSAAGELQKAMD
+618 
-631 EIRESTTA
+631 
-639 VSAAVEESAKG
+639 
-650 IVNVA
+650 
-655 EMSTD
+655 
-660 LTGSVGDIQKAAD
+660 
-673 HNNEIADLLDTEV
+673 
-686 KRFKLE
+686 

>member
-1 MKKKKKNNGQLLKY
+1 MKKKKKNNGQLQKY
-15 SDLFTKIINR
+15 SDLFTRIINR
-25 NICIILVIVL
+25 NICIILVLVL
-35 GIAFVGVTLMSVYR
+35 GIAFVGITLMSVYR
-49 GNVAINSE
+49 GNEAINSE
-57 AQEYRTEI
+57 AQEYRAEI

-79 VNNIE
+79 VNNME
-84 AQGDLYKDYDAAVQ
+84 AQGDLYKDYDAAVK

-166 YCMTMS
+166 YCITMS
-172 KRVVIDG
+172 KRVVING

-199 DSYNGRNYAFLA
+199 DSYKGRNYAFLA

-226 LGEGVS
+226 LGDGVS

-242 CKKDASVKM
+242 CKKDASVKT
-251 IIDYQKKAKTVTA
+251 IVDYQKKAKTVTA

-274 FMVEDWLQVYAFLAE
+274 FMVKDWLQVYSFLVE

-303 CSIRYN
+303 SSIRYN
-309 RRIIG
+309 RRVIG
-314 KWFQPLEEFARKIP
+314 KWFRPLEEFARKIP

-350 LQDSLNRM
+350 LQDSLNQM

-392 FERLQQAIQ
+392 FARLQQAIQ
-401 EITGNLNGLVRD
+401 KITGNLNGLVRD
-413 IEQSA
+413 IEHSA

-425 MQVSDMSGQVEQGAR
+425 RQVSDVSGQVEQGAR

-452 MTHLQKGMVQATGS
+452 MDHLQKGMVQATGS

-541 AVVADEIG
+541 AVVAEEIRQLSENTADASGEIRGMIQKNNESVREGIDITEHTVHILEDNLKSFEEARDEIT
-549 KLAANSAEAAEQIQK
+549 KAAQIIENQEEYMNNISQSMGAIGSIVDNNTSVSRENTAAAEEMTQQTDQLSGQIGK
-564 VSAAVVEA
+564 FH
-572 VNGLAQEAENMVEFA
+572 LAE
-587 GITAMDG
+587 
-594 YQQLVEMSEF
+594 
-604 YSKDAGDMN
+604 
-613 AVMED
+613 
-618 FTSAAGELQKAMD
+618 
-631 EIRESTTA
+631 
-639 VSAAVEESAKG
+639 
-650 IVNVA
+650 
-655 EMSTD
+655 
-660 LTGSVGDIQKAAD
+660 
-673 HNNEIADLLDTEV
+673 
-686 KRFKLE
+686 

>member
-1 MKKKKKNNGQLLKY
+1 MKKKKKNNGQLQKY

-25 NICIILVIVL
+25 NICIILVLAL
-35 GIAFVGVTLMSVYR
+35 GIAFVGVTLLSVYR
-49 GNVAINSE
+49 GNGAINSE
-57 AQEYRTEI
+57 AQEYRAEI

-79 VNNIE
+79 VNNME
-84 AQGDLYKDYDAAVQ
+84 AQGDLYKDYDAAVK

-112 TYLSDPSLPTVV
+112 TYLSDPSLPAVV

-166 YCMTMS
+166 YCITMS
-172 KRVVIDG
+172 KRVVING

-199 DSYNGRNYAFLA
+199 DSYKGRNYAFLA
-211 SKDGMIVTHPSEQLQ
+211 SKDGMIVTHPSEQMQ
-226 LGEGVS
+226 LGDGVS
-232 VKVSDSVYAK
+232 VKVSESVYAK

-251 IIDYQKKAKTVTA
+251 IVDYQKKAKTVTA

-274 FMVEDWLQVYAFLAE
+274 FMVKDWLQVYSFLVE

-303 CSIRYN
+303 GSIRYN
-309 RRIIG
+309 RRVIG

-350 LQDSLNRM
+350 LQDSLNQM
-358 VTSLNTYI
+358 VTSLNIYI

-392 FERLQQAIQ
+392 FARLQQAIQ
-401 EITGNLNGLVRD
+401 KITGNLNGLVRD
-413 IEQSA
+413 IEHSA

-425 MQVSDMSGQVEQGAR
+425 RQVSDVSGQVEQGAR

-452 MTHLQKGMVQATGS
+452 MDHLQKGMVQATGS

-488 INLLSDKMH
+488 INLLSDKMN

-541 AVVADEIG
+541 AVVAEEIRQLSENTADASGEIRGMIQKNNESVREGIDITEHTVQILEDNLKSFEEARDEIT
-549 KLAANSAEAAEQIQK
+549 KAAQIIENQEEYMNNISQSMGAIGSIVDNNTSVSKENTAAAEEMTQQTDQLSGQIGK
-564 VSAAVVEA
+564 FH
-572 VNGLAQEAENMVEFA
+572 LAE
-587 GITAMDG
+587 
-594 YQQLVEMSEF
+594 
-604 YSKDAGDMN
+604 
-613 AVMED
+613 
-618 FTSAAGELQKAMD
+618 
-631 EIRESTTA
+631 
-639 VSAAVEESAKG
+639 
-650 IVNVA
+650 
-655 EMSTD
+655 
-660 LTGSVGDIQKAAD
+660 
-673 HNNEIADLLDTEV
+673 
-686 KRFKLE
+686 

>member
-1 MKKKKKNNGQLLKY
+1 MKKKNNGQLQKY
-15 SDLFTKIINR
+15 SDLFTRIINR
-25 NICIILVIVL
+25 NICIILVLVL
-35 GIAFVGVTLMSVYR
+35 GIAFVGITLMSVYR
-49 GNVAINSE
+49 GNEAINSE
-57 AQEYRTEI
+57 AQEYRAEI

-79 VNNIE
+79 VNNME
-84 AQGDLYKDYDAAVQ
+84 AQGDLYKDYDAAVK

-112 TYLSDPSLPTVV
+112 TYLSDPSLPAVV

-166 YCMTMS
+166 YCITMS
-172 KRVVIDG
+172 KRVVING

-199 DSYNGRNYAFLA
+199 DSYKGRNYAFLA

-226 LGEGVS
+226 LGDGVS

-242 CKKDASVKM
+242 CKKDASVKT
-251 IIDYQKKAKTVTA
+251 IVDYQKKAKTVTA

-274 FMVEDWLQVYAFLAE
+274 FMVKDWLQVYSFLVE

-296 MFIACVW
+296 MSIACVW
-303 CSIRYN
+303 SSIRYN
-309 RRIIG
+309 RRVIG
-314 KWFQPLEEFARKIP
+314 KWFRPLEEFARKIP

-337 VFDEDEI
+337 VFDENEI

-350 LQDSLNRM
+350 LQDSLNQM

-366 NDIVRILEDIAEG
+366 NDIVRILEDIAKG

-392 FERLQQAIQ
+392 FARLQQAIQ
-401 EITGNLNGLVRD
+401 KITGNLNGLVRD
-413 IEQSA
+413 IEHSA

-425 MQVSDMSGQVEQGAR
+425 RQVSDVSGQVEQGAR

-452 MTHLQKGMVQATGS
+452 MDHLQKGMVQATGS

-488 INLLSDKMH
+488 INLLSHKMN
-497 EISESS
+497 EIAESS

-541 AVVADEIG
+541 AVVAEEIRQLSENTADASGEIRGMIQKNNESVREGINITEHTVQILEDNLKSFEEARDEIT
-549 KLAANSAEAAEQIQK
+549 KAAQIIENQEEYMNNISQSMGAIGSIVDNNTSVSKENTAAAEEMTQQTDQLSGQIGK
-564 VSAAVVEA
+564 FH
-572 VNGLAQEAENMVEFA
+572 LAE
-587 GITAMDG
+587 
-594 YQQLVEMSEF
+594 
-604 YSKDAGDMN
+604 
-613 AVMED
+613 
-618 FTSAAGELQKAMD
+618 
-631 EIRESTTA
+631 
-639 VSAAVEESAKG
+639 
-650 IVNVA
+650 
-655 EMSTD
+655 
-660 LTGSVGDIQKAAD
+660 
-673 HNNEIADLLDTEV
+673 
-686 KRFKLE
+686 

>member
-1 MKKKKKNNGQLLKY
+1 MKKKKKNNGQLQKY

-49 GNVAINSE
+49 GNAAINSE
-57 AQEYRTEI
+57 AQEYRAEI

-153 AVSDPYLDEQTGN
+153 AVSAPYLDEQTGN

-199 DSYNGRNYAFLA
+199 DSYKGHNYAFLA

-226 LGEGVS
+226 LGDGVS

-242 CKKDASVKM
+242 CKKDASVKT
-251 IIDYQKKAKTVTA
+251 IVDYQKKAKTVTA
-264 MTTEDGNFRV
+264 MTTEDANFRV
-274 FMVEDWLQVYAFLAE
+274 FMVKDWLQVYSFLVE

-296 MFIACVW
+296 MFIICVW
-303 CSIRYN
+303 GSIRYN
-309 RRIIG
+309 RRVIG

-350 LQDSLNRM
+350 LQDSLNQM
-358 VTSLNTYI
+358 VTSLNIYI

-392 FERLQQAIQ
+392 FARLQQAIQ
-401 EITGNLNGLVRD
+401 KITGNLNGLVRD
-413 IEQSA
+413 IEHSA

-425 MQVSDMSGQVEQGAR
+425 RQVSDVSGQVEQGAR

-452 MTHLQKGMVQATGS
+452 MDHLQKGMVQATGS

-488 INLLSDKMH
+488 INLLSDKMN
-497 EISESS
+497 EIAESS

-541 AVVADEIG
+541 AVVAEEIRQLSENTADASGEIRGMIQKNNESVREGIDITEHTVQILEDNLKSFEEARDEIT
-549 KLAANSAEAAEQIQK
+549 KAAQIIENQEEYMNNISQSMGAIGSIVDNNTSVSRKNTAAAEEMTQQTDQLSGQIGK
-564 VSAAVVEA
+564 FH
-572 VNGLAQEAENMVEFA
+572 LAE
-587 GITAMDG
+587 
-594 YQQLVEMSEF
+594 
-604 YSKDAGDMN
+604 
-613 AVMED
+613 
-618 FTSAAGELQKAMD
+618 
-631 EIRESTTA
+631 
-639 VSAAVEESAKG
+639 
-650 IVNVA
+650 
-655 EMSTD
+655 
-660 LTGSVGDIQKAAD
+660 
-673 HNNEIADLLDTEV
+673 
-686 KRFKLE
+686 

>member
-1 MKKKKKNNGQLLKY
+1 MKKKKKNNGQLQKY

-25 NICIILVIVL
+25 NICIILVLVL
-35 GIAFVGVTLMSVYR
+35 GIAFVGITLMSVYR
-49 GNVAINSE
+49 GNEAINSE
-57 AQEYRTEI
+57 AQEYRAEI

-79 VNNIE
+79 VNNME
-84 AQGDLYKDYDAAVQ
+84 AQGDLYKDYDAAVK
-98 YLDHITQKYEEISC
+98 YLDHVTQKYEEISC
-112 TYLSDPSLPTVV
+112 TYLSDPSLPNVV
-124 IMNNGWKPDADFDV
+124 IMNNGWKPDDDFDV

-166 YCMTMS
+166 YCITMS
-172 KRVVIDG
+172 KRVVING

-199 DSYNGRNYAFLA
+199 DSYKGRNYAFLA

-226 LGEGVS
+226 LGDGVS

-242 CKKDASVKM
+242 CKKDASVKT
-251 IIDYQKKAKTVTA
+251 IVDYQKKAKTVTA

-274 FMVEDWLQVYAFLAE
+274 FMVKDWLQVYSFLVE

-303 CSIRYN
+303 SSIRYN
-309 RRIIG
+309 RRVIG
-314 KWFQPLEEFARKIP
+314 KWFRPLEEFARKIP

-350 LQDSLNRM
+350 LQDSLNQM

-392 FERLQQAIQ
+392 FARLQQAIQ
-401 EITGNLNGLVRD
+401 KITGNLNGLVRD
-413 IEQSA
+413 IEHSA

-425 MQVSDMSGQVEQGAR
+425 RQVSDVSGQVEQGAR

-452 MTHLQKGMVQATGS
+452 MDHLQKGMVQATGS

-541 AVVADEIG
+541 AVVAEEIRQLSENTADASGEIRGMIQKNNESVREGINITEHTVQILEDNLKSFEEARDEIT
-549 KLAANSAEAAEQIQK
+549 KAAQIIENQEEYMNNISQSMGAIGSIVDNNTSVSRENTAAAEEMTQQTDQLSGQIGK
-564 VSAAVVEA
+564 FH
-572 VNGLAQEAENMVEFA
+572 LAE
-587 GITAMDG
+587 
-594 YQQLVEMSEF
+594 
-604 YSKDAGDMN
+604 
-613 AVMED
+613 
-618 FTSAAGELQKAMD
+618 
-631 EIRESTTA
+631 
-639 VSAAVEESAKG
+639 
-650 IVNVA
+650 
-655 EMSTD
+655 
-660 LTGSVGDIQKAAD
+660 
-673 HNNEIADLLDTEV
+673 
-686 KRFKLE
+686 

>member
-1 MKKKKKNNGQLLKY
+1 MYIQKQGRHGKIDVMAKY

-35 GIAFVGVTLMSVYR
+35 GIAFVDVTLMSVYR

-274 FMVEDWLQVYAFLAE
+274 FMVED
-289 TTIFYIF
+289 
-296 MFIACVW
+296 
-303 CSIRYN
+303 R
-309 RRIIG
+309 
-314 KWFQPLEEFARKIP
+314 
-328 AVAQGQLDI
+328 
-337 VFDEDEI
+337 
-344 CLEIKV
+344 
-350 LQDSLNRM
+350 
-358 VTSLNTYI
+358 
-366 NDIVRILEDIAEG
+366 
-379 NLAVTSDIEYRGD
+379 
-392 FERLQQAIQ
+392 
-401 EITGNLNGLVRD
+401 
-413 IEQSA
+413 
-418 KQFQGIS
+418 
-425 MQVSDMSGQVEQGAR
+425 
-440 QQADSIDDLAQN
+440 
-452 MTHLQKGMVQATGS
+452 
-466 VREVI
+466 
-471 VAVNAN
+471 
-477 NENLRDITHNQ
+477 
-488 INLLSDKMH
+488 
-497 EISESS
+497 
-503 AKIGECLELINSINS
+503 
-518 QTNLLALNA
+518 
-527 SIEAARAGEAGKGF
+527 
-541 AVVADEIG
+541 
-549 KLAANSAEAAEQIQK
+549 
-564 VSAAVVEA
+564 
-572 VNGLAQEAENMVEFA
+572 
-587 GITAMDG
+587 
-594 YQQLVEMSEF
+594 
-604 YSKDAGDMN
+604 
-613 AVMED
+613 
-618 FTSAAGELQKAMD
+618 
-631 EIRESTTA
+631 
-639 VSAAVEESAKG
+639 
-650 IVNVA
+650 
-655 EMSTD
+655 
-660 LTGSVGDIQKAAD
+660 
-673 HNNEIADLLDTEV
+673 
-686 KRFKLE
+686 

>member
-1 MKKKKKNNGQLLKY
+1 MKKKKKNNGQLQKY

-25 NICIILVIVL
+25 NICIILVLVL
-35 GIAFVGVTLMSVYR
+35 GIAFVGITLMSVYR
-49 GNVAINSE
+49 GNEAINSE
-57 AQEYRTEI
+57 AQEYRAEI

-79 VNNIE
+79 VNNME
-84 AQGDLYKDYDAAVQ
+84 AQGDLYKDYDAAVK

-166 YCMTMS
+166 YCITMS
-172 KRVVIDG
+172 KRVVING

-199 DSYNGRNYAFLA
+199 DSYKGRNYAFLA

-226 LGEGVS
+226 LGDGVS

-242 CKKDASVKM
+242 CKKDASVKT
-251 IIDYQKKAKTVTA
+251 IVDYQKKAKTVTA

-274 FMVEDWLQVYAFLAE
+274 FMVKDWLQVYSFLVE

-303 CSIRYN
+303 SSIRYN
-309 RRIIG
+309 RRVIG
-314 KWFQPLEEFARKIP
+314 KWFRPLEEFARKIP

-350 LQDSLNRM
+350 LQDSLNQM

-366 NDIVRILEDIAEG
+366 NDIVRILEDVAEG

-392 FERLQQAIQ
+392 FARLQQAIQ
-401 EITGNLNGLVRD
+401 KITGNLNGLVRD
-413 IEQSA
+413 IEHSA

-425 MQVSDMSGQVEQGAR
+425 RQVSDVSGQVEQGAR

-452 MTHLQKGMVQATGS
+452 MDHLQKGMVQATGS

-488 INLLSDKMH
+488 INLLSDKMN
-497 EISESS
+497 EIAESS

-541 AVVADEIG
+541 AVVAEEIRQLSENTADASGEIRGMIQKNNESVREGIDITEHTVQILEDNLKSFEEARDEIT
-549 KLAANSAEAAEQIQK
+549 KAAQIIENQEEYMNNISQSMGAIGSIVDNNTSVSRENTAAAEEMTQQTDQLSGQIGK
-564 VSAAVVEA
+564 FH
-572 VNGLAQEAENMVEFA
+572 LAE
-587 GITAMDG
+587 
-594 YQQLVEMSEF
+594 
-604 YSKDAGDMN
+604 
-613 AVMED
+613 
-618 FTSAAGELQKAMD
+618 
-631 EIRESTTA
+631 
-639 VSAAVEESAKG
+639 
-650 IVNVA
+650 
-655 EMSTD
+655 
-660 LTGSVGDIQKAAD
+660 
-673 HNNEIADLLDTEV
+673 
-686 KRFKLE
+686 

>member
-1 MKKKKKNNGQLLKY
+1 MNEKKKKNNSQLLKY

-25 NICIILVIVL
+25 NICIILVVVL

-49 GNVAINSE
+49 GNAAINSE
-57 AQEYRTEI
+57 AQGYQAEI

-79 VNNIE
+79 VNNME
-84 AQGDLYKDYDAAVQ
+84 AHGDLYKDYDAAVA
-98 YLDHITQKYEEISC
+98 YLDDVTQKYEEISC

-226 LGEGVS
+226 LGDGVS

-242 CKKDASVKM
+242 CKKDASVKT
-251 IIDYQKKAKTVTA
+251 IVDYQKKAKTVTA

-274 FMVEDWLQVYAFLAE
+274 FMVKDWLQVYSFLVE

-303 CSIRYN
+303 GSIRYN
-309 RRIIG
+309 RRVIG

-350 LQDSLNRM
+350 LQDSLNQM
-358 VTSLNTYI
+358 VTSLNIYI

-392 FERLQQAIQ
+392 FARLQQAIQ
-401 EITGNLNGLVRD
+401 KITGNLNGLVRD
-413 IEQSA
+413 IEHSA
-418 KQFQGIS
+418 KQFQEIS
-425 MQVSDMSGQVEQGAR
+425 RQVSDVSGQVEQGAR

-452 MTHLQKGMVQATGS
+452 MDHLQKGMVQATGS

-488 INLLSDKMH
+488 INLLSDKMN

-541 AVVADEIG
+541 AVVAEEIRQLSENTADASGEIRGMIQKNNESVREGINITEHTVQILEDNLKSFEEVRDEIT
-549 KLAANSAEAAEQIQK
+549 KAAQIIENQEEYMNNISKSMGAIGSIVDNNTSVSKENTAAAEEMTQQTDQLSGQIGK
-564 VSAAVVEA
+564 FH
-572 VNGLAQEAENMVEFA
+572 LAE
-587 GITAMDG
+587 
-594 YQQLVEMSEF
+594 
-604 YSKDAGDMN
+604 
-613 AVMED
+613 
-618 FTSAAGELQKAMD
+618 
-631 EIRESTTA
+631 
-639 VSAAVEESAKG
+639 
-650 IVNVA
+650 
-655 EMSTD
+655 
-660 LTGSVGDIQKAAD
+660 
-673 HNNEIADLLDTEV
+673 
-686 KRFKLE
+686 

>member
-1 MKKKKKNNGQLLKY
+1 MKKKKKNNGQLQKY

-25 NICIILVIVL
+25 NICIILVLVL
-35 GIAFVGVTLMSVYR
+35 GIAFVGITLMSVYR
-49 GNVAINSE
+49 GNEAINSE
-57 AQEYRTEI
+57 AQGYRAEI

-79 VNNIE
+79 VNNME
-84 AQGDLYKDYDAAVQ
+84 AQGDLYKDYDAAVK

-112 TYLSDPSLPTVV
+112 TYLSDPSLPAVV

-166 YCMTMS
+166 YCITMS
-172 KRVVIDG
+172 KRVVIGG

-199 DSYNGRNYAFLA
+199 DSYKGRNYAFLA

-226 LGEGVS
+226 LGDGVS

-242 CKKDASVKM
+242 CKKDASVKT
-251 IIDYQKKAKTVTA
+251 IVDYQKKAKTVTA

-274 FMVEDWLQVYAFLAE
+274 FMVKDWLQVYSFLVE

-303 CSIRYN
+303 SSIRYN
-309 RRIIG
+309 RRVIG
-314 KWFQPLEEFARKIP
+314 KWFRPLEEFARKIP

-337 VFDEDEI
+337 VFEEDEI

-350 LQDSLNRM
+350 LQDSLNQM

-392 FERLQQAIQ
+392 FARLQQAIQ
-401 EITGNLNGLVRD
+401 KITGNLNGLVRD
-413 IEQSA
+413 IEHSA

-425 MQVSDMSGQVEQGAR
+425 RQVSDVSGQVEQGAR

-452 MTHLQKGMVQATGS
+452 MDHLQKGMVQATGS

-541 AVVADEIG
+541 AVVAEEIRQLSENTADASGEIRGMIQKNNESVREGIDITEHTVQILEDNLKSFEEARDEIT
-549 KLAANSAEAAEQIQK
+549 KAAQIIENQEEYMNNISQSMGAIGSIVDNNTSVSRENTAAAEEMTQQTDQLSGQIGK
-564 VSAAVVEA
+564 FH
-572 VNGLAQEAENMVEFA
+572 LAE
-587 GITAMDG
+587 
-594 YQQLVEMSEF
+594 
-604 YSKDAGDMN
+604 
-613 AVMED
+613 
-618 FTSAAGELQKAMD
+618 
-631 EIRESTTA
+631 
-639 VSAAVEESAKG
+639 
-650 IVNVA
+650 
-655 EMSTD
+655 
-660 LTGSVGDIQKAAD
+660 
-673 HNNEIADLLDTEV
+673 
-686 KRFKLE
+686 

>member
-1 MKKKKKNNGQLLKY
+1 MKKKKKNNGQLQKY

-25 NICIILVIVL
+25 NICIILVLVL
-35 GIAFVGVTLMSVYR
+35 GIAFVGITLMSVYR
-49 GNVAINSE
+49 GNEAINSE
-57 AQEYRTEI
+57 AQEYRAEI

-79 VNNIE
+79 VNNME
-84 AQGDLYKDYDAAVQ
+84 AQGDLYKDYDAAVK

-112 TYLSDPSLPTVV
+112 TYLSDPSLPAVV

-166 YCMTMS
+166 YCITMS
-172 KRVVIDG
+172 KRVVING

-199 DSYNGRNYAFLA
+199 DSYKGRNYAFLA

-226 LGEGVS
+226 LGDGVS

-242 CKKDASVKM
+242 CKKDASVKT
-251 IIDYQKKAKTVTA
+251 IVDYQKKAKTVTA

-274 FMVEDWLQVYAFLAE
+274 FMVKDWLQVYSFLVE

-303 CSIRYN
+303 SSIRYN
-309 RRIIG
+309 RRVIG
-314 KWFQPLEEFARKIP
+314 KWFRPLEEFARKIP

-350 LQDSLNRM
+350 LQDSLNQM

-392 FERLQQAIQ
+392 FARLQQAIQ
-401 EITGNLNGLVRD
+401 KITGNLNGLVRD
-413 IEQSA
+413 IEHSA

-425 MQVSDMSGQVEQGAR
+425 RQVSDVSGQVEQGAR

-452 MTHLQKGMVQATGS
+452 MDHLQKGMVQATGS

-488 INLLSDKMH
+488 INLLSHKMN
-497 EISESS
+497 EIAESS

-541 AVVADEIG
+541 AVVAEEIRQLSENTADASGEIRGMIQKNNESVREGINITEHTVQILEDNLKSFEEARDEIT
-549 KLAANSAEAAEQIQK
+549 KAAQIIENQEEYMNNISQSMGAIGSIVDNNTSVSKENTAAAEEMTQQTDQLSGQIGK
-564 VSAAVVEA
+564 FH
-572 VNGLAQEAENMVEFA
+572 LAE
-587 GITAMDG
+587 
-594 YQQLVEMSEF
+594 
-604 YSKDAGDMN
+604 
-613 AVMED
+613 
-618 FTSAAGELQKAMD
+618 
-631 EIRESTTA
+631 
-639 VSAAVEESAKG
+639 
-650 IVNVA
+650 
-655 EMSTD
+655 
-660 LTGSVGDIQKAAD
+660 
-673 HNNEIADLLDTEV
+673 
-686 KRFKLE
+686 

>member
-1 MKKKKKNNGQLLKY
+1 MYIQKQGRHGKIDVMAKY

-366 NDIVRILEDIAEG
+366 NDIVRTLEDIAEG

-401 EITGNLNGLVRD
+401 EITGNLNGLV
-413 IEQSA
+413 
-418 KQFQGIS
+418 
-425 MQVSDMSGQVEQGAR
+425 
-440 QQADSIDDLAQN
+440 
-452 MTHLQKGMVQATGS
+452 
-466 VREVI
+466 
-471 VAVNAN
+471 
-477 NENLRDITHNQ
+477 RDITHNQ

-541 AVVADEIG
+541 AVVADEIR
-549 KLAANSAEAAEQIQK
+549 KLSENTADASGEIRGMIQKNNESVREGIDITEHTVQILEDNLKSFEEARDEITKAAQIIENQEEYMNNISQSMGTIGSIVDNNTSVSKENTAAAEEMTQQTDQLSSQIGK
-564 VSAAVVEA
+564 FH
-572 VNGLAQEAENMVEFA
+572 LAE
-587 GITAMDG
+587 
-594 YQQLVEMSEF
+594 
-604 YSKDAGDMN
+604 
-613 AVMED
+613 
-618 FTSAAGELQKAMD
+618 
-631 EIRESTTA
+631 
-639 VSAAVEESAKG
+639 
-650 IVNVA
+650 
-655 EMSTD
+655 
-660 LTGSVGDIQKAAD
+660 
-673 HNNEIADLLDTEV
+673 
-686 KRFKLE
+686 

>member
-1 MKKKKKNNGQLLKY
+1 MKKKKKNNGQLQKY

-25 NICIILVIVL
+25 NICIILVLVL
-35 GIAFVGVTLMSVYR
+35 GIAFVGITLMSVYR
-49 GNVAINSE
+49 GNEAINSE
-57 AQEYRTEI
+57 AQEYRAEI

-79 VNNIE
+79 VNNME
-84 AQGDLYKDYDAAVQ
+84 AQGDLYKDYDAAVK

-112 TYLSDPSLPTVV
+112 TYLSDPSLPAVV

-166 YCMTMS
+166 YCITMS
-172 KRVVIDG
+172 KRVVIGG

-199 DSYNGRNYAFLA
+199 DSYKGRNYAFLA
-211 SKDGMIVTHPSEQLQ
+211 SKDGMIVTHPSEQMQ
-226 LGEGVS
+226 LGDGVS

-242 CKKDASVKM
+242 CKKDASVKT
-251 IIDYQKKAKTVTA
+251 IVDYQKKAKTVTA

-274 FMVEDWLQVYAFLAE
+274 FIVKDWLQVYSFLVE

-303 CSIRYN
+303 SSIRYN
-309 RRIIG
+309 RRVIG
-314 KWFQPLEEFARKIP
+314 KWFRPLEEFARKIP

-337 VFDEDEI
+337 VFEEDEI

-350 LQDSLNRM
+350 LQDSLNQM

-392 FERLQQAIQ
+392 FARLQQAIQ
-401 EITGNLNGLVRD
+401 KITGNLNGLVRD
-413 IEQSA
+413 IEHSA

-425 MQVSDMSGQVEQGAR
+425 RQVSDVSGQVEQGAR

-452 MTHLQKGMVQATGS
+452 MDHLQKGMVQATGS

-541 AVVADEIG
+541 AVVAEEIRQLSENTADASGEIRGMIQKNNESVREGIDITEHTVQILEDNLKSFEEARDEIT
-549 KLAANSAEAAEQIQK
+549 KAAQIIENQEEYMNNISQSMGAIGSIVDNNTSVSKENTAAAEEMTQQTDQLSGQIGK
-564 VSAAVVEA
+564 FH
-572 VNGLAQEAENMVEFA
+572 LAE
-587 GITAMDG
+587 
-594 YQQLVEMSEF
+594 
-604 YSKDAGDMN
+604 
-613 AVMED
+613 
-618 FTSAAGELQKAMD
+618 
-631 EIRESTTA
+631 
-639 VSAAVEESAKG
+639 
-650 IVNVA
+650 
-655 EMSTD
+655 
-660 LTGSVGDIQKAAD
+660 
-673 HNNEIADLLDTEV
+673 
-686 KRFKLE
+686 

>member
-1 MKKKKKNNGQLLKY
+1 MKKKKKNNGQLQKY

-25 NICIILVIVL
+25 NICIILVLAL
-35 GIAFVGVTLMSVYR
+35 GIAFVGVTILSVYR
-49 GNVAINSE
+49 GNGAINSE
-57 AQEYRTEI
+57 AQEYRAEI

-79 VNNIE
+79 VNNME
-84 AQGDLYKDYDAAVQ
+84 AQGDLYKDYDAAVK

-112 TYLSDPSLPTVV
+112 TYLSDPSLPAVV

-153 AVSDPYLDEQTGN
+153 VVSDPYLDEQTGN
-166 YCMTMS
+166 YCITMS
-172 KRVVIDG
+172 KRVVIGG

-199 DSYNGRNYAFLA
+199 DSYKGRNYAFLA

-226 LGEGVS
+226 LGDGVS

-251 IIDYQKKAKTVTA
+251 IVDYQKKAKTVTA

-274 FMVEDWLQVYAFLAE
+274 FMVKDWLQVYSFLVE
-289 TTIFYIF
+289 STIFYIF
-296 MFIACVW
+296 MFITCVW
-303 CSIRYN
+303 GSIRYN
-309 RRIIG
+309 RRVIG

-350 LQDSLNRM
+350 LQDSLNQM
-358 VTSLNTYI
+358 VTSLNIYI

-392 FERLQQAIQ
+392 FARLQQAIQ
-401 EITGNLNGLVRD
+401 KITGNLNGLVRD
-413 IEQSA
+413 IEHSA

-425 MQVSDMSGQVEQGAR
+425 RQVSDVSGQVEQGAR

-452 MTHLQKGMVQATGS
+452 MDHLQKGMVQATGS

-488 INLLSDKMH
+488 INLLSDKMN
-497 EISESS
+497 EIAESS

-541 AVVADEIG
+541 AVVAEEIRQLSENTADASGEIRGMIQKNNESVREGIDITEHTVQILEDNLKSFEEARDEIT
-549 KLAANSAEAAEQIQK
+549 KAAQIIENQEEYMNNISQSMGAIGSIVDNNTSVSRENTAAAEEMTQQTDQLSGQIGK
-564 VSAAVVEA
+564 FH
-572 VNGLAQEAENMVEFA
+572 LAE
-587 GITAMDG
+587 
-594 YQQLVEMSEF
+594 
-604 YSKDAGDMN
+604 
-613 AVMED
+613 
-618 FTSAAGELQKAMD
+618 
-631 EIRESTTA
+631 
-639 VSAAVEESAKG
+639 
-650 IVNVA
+650 
-655 EMSTD
+655 
-660 LTGSVGDIQKAAD
+660 
-673 HNNEIADLLDTEV
+673 
-686 KRFKLE
+686 

>member
-1 MKKKKKNNGQLLKY
+1 MKKKNNGQLQKY

-25 NICIILVIVL
+25 NICIILILAL
-35 GIAFVGVTLMSVYR
+35 GIAFVGVTLLSVYR
-49 GNVAINSE
+49 GNGAINSE
-57 AQEYRTEI
+57 AQEYRAEI

-79 VNNIE
+79 VNNME
-84 AQGDLYKDYDAAVQ
+84 AQGDLYKDYDAAVK

-112 TYLSDPSLPTVV
+112 TYLSDPSLPAVV

-166 YCMTMS
+166 YCITMS
-172 KRVVIDG
+172 KRVVING

-199 DSYNGRNYAFLA
+199 DSYKGRNYAFLA
-211 SKDGMIVTHPSEQLQ
+211 SKDGMIVTHPSEQMQ
-226 LGEGVS
+226 LGDGVS

-242 CKKDASVKM
+242 CKKDASVKT
-251 IIDYQKKAKTVTA
+251 IVDYQKKAKTVTA

-274 FMVEDWLQVYAFLAE
+274 FMVKDWLQVYSFLVE

-296 MFIACVW
+296 MFVACVW
-303 CSIRYN
+303 GSIRYN
-309 RRIIG
+309 RRVIG
-314 KWFQPLEEFARKIP
+314 KWFRPLEEFARKIP

-350 LQDSLNRM
+350 LQDSLNQM

-379 NLAVTSDIEYRGD
+379 NLAVTSEIEYRGD
-392 FERLQQAIQ
+392 FARLQQAIQ
-401 EITGNLNGLVRD
+401 KITGNLNGLVRD
-413 IEQSA
+413 IEHSA

-425 MQVSDMSGQVEQGAR
+425 RQVSDVSGQVEQGAR

-452 MTHLQKGMVQATGS
+452 MDHLQKGMVQATGS

-488 INLLSDKMH
+488 INLLSDKMN
-497 EISESS
+497 EIAESS

-541 AVVADEIG
+541 AVVAEEIRQLSENTADASGEIRGMIQKNNESVREGINITEHTVQILEDNLKSFEEARDEIT
-549 KLAANSAEAAEQIQK
+549 KAAQIIENQEEYMNNISQSMGAIGSIVDNNTSVSKENTAAAEEMTQQTDQLSGQIGK
-564 VSAAVVEA
+564 FH
-572 VNGLAQEAENMVEFA
+572 LAE
-587 GITAMDG
+587 
-594 YQQLVEMSEF
+594 
-604 YSKDAGDMN
+604 
-613 AVMED
+613 
-618 FTSAAGELQKAMD
+618 
-631 EIRESTTA
+631 
-639 VSAAVEESAKG
+639 
-650 IVNVA
+650 
-655 EMSTD
+655 
-660 LTGSVGDIQKAAD
+660 
-673 HNNEIADLLDTEV
+673 
-686 KRFKLE
+686 

>member
-1 MKKKKKNNGQLLKY
+1 MKRKKKENDQLLKY

-35 GIAFVGVTLMSVYR
+35 GIAFIGVTLMSVYR
-49 GNVAINSE
+49 GNAAINSE
-57 AQEYRTEI
+57 AQNYRSEI

-79 VNNIE
+79 VNNME
-84 AQGDLYKDYDAAVQ
+84 AQGDLYKDYDAAVK
-98 YLDHITQKYEEISC
+98 YLDHVTQKYEDISC

-138 TQRSWYSDAIDNDDI
+138 TKRSWYSDAIDNDDI

-166 YCMTMS
+166 YCLTMS

-193 LTAILS
+193 LTSILS

-211 SKDGMIVTHPSEQLQ
+211 SKDGVIITHPSDKLQ
-226 LGEGVS
+226 LGKGVS
-232 VKVSDSVYAK
+232 VKVSDSAYAK
-242 CKKDASVKM
+242 CKKDSSVKTV
-251 IIDYQKKAKTVTA
+251 IDYQKKAKTVTS
-264 MTTEDGNFRV
+264 MTTDDGNFKI
-274 FMVEDWLQVYAFLAE
+274 FMVKDWLQVYSFLVE

-296 MFIACVW
+296 MFIACVVI
-303 CSIRYN
+303 SIKYN
-309 RRIIG
+309 RKIIG
-314 KWFQPLEEFARKIP
+314 RWFQPLEKFAQNIP

-337 VFDEDEI
+337 VFDEQEI

-350 LQDSLNRM
+350 LQDSLNQM

-366 NDIVRILEDIAEG
+366 NDIVRILEDIAGG
-379 NLAVTSDIEYRGD
+379 NLAVSSEIEYQGD
-392 FERLQQAIQ
+392 FARLQQAIQ
-401 EITGNLNGLVRD
+401 QITGNLNGLVRD

-425 MQVSDMSGQVEQGAR
+425 MQVSDVSGQVEQGAL
-440 QQADSIDDLAQN
+440 QQADSIDSLAQN
-452 MTHLQKGMVQATGS
+452 MDHLQQGMVQATDS

-488 INLLSDKMH
+488 INLLSDKMR

-541 AVVADEIG
+541 AVVADEIRNLSENTADASG
-549 KLAANSAEAAEQIQK
+549 EIRGMIQKNNESVREGIEITENTVHILEENLKSFEAARNEITK
-564 VSAAVVEA
+564 A
-572 VNGLAQEAENMVEFA
+572 A
-587 GITAMDG
+587 GIIENQEEYMNNISQSMGTIGNIVDNNTNISKENTAAAEEMT
-594 YQQLVEMSEF
+594 QQTDQLANQIGKF
-604 YSKDAGDMN
+604 H
-613 AVMED
+613 
-618 FTSAAGELQKAMD
+618 L
-631 EIRESTTA
+631 
-639 VSAAVEESAKG
+639 
-650 IVNVA
+650 A
-655 EMSTD
+655 E
-660 LTGSVGDIQKAAD
+660 
-673 HNNEIADLLDTEV
+673 
-686 KRFKLE
+686 

>member
-1 MKKKKKNNGQLLKY
+1 MKKKKKNNGQLQKY

-25 NICIILVIVL
+25 NICIILVLVL
-35 GIAFVGVTLMSVYR
+35 GIAFVGITLMSVYR
-49 GNVAINSE
+49 GNEAINSE
-57 AQEYRTEI
+57 AQEYRAEI

-79 VNNIE
+79 VNNME
-84 AQGDLYKDYDAAVQ
+84 AQGDLYKDYDAAVK

-112 TYLSDPSLPTVV
+112 TYLSDPSLPAVV

-166 YCMTMS
+166 YCITMS
-172 KRVVIDG
+172 KRVVIGG

-199 DSYNGRNYAFLA
+199 DSYKGRNYAFLA
-211 SKDGMIVTHPSEQLQ
+211 SKDGMIVTHPSEQMQ
-226 LGEGVS
+226 LGDGVS

-242 CKKDASVKM
+242 CKKDASVKT
-251 IIDYQKKAKTVTA
+251 IVDYQKKAKTVTA

-274 FMVEDWLQVYAFLAE
+274 FMVKDWLQVYSFLVE

-303 CSIRYN
+303 SSIRYN
-309 RRIIG
+309 RRVIG
-314 KWFQPLEEFARKIP
+314 KWFRPLEEFARKIP

-337 VFDEDEI
+337 VFEEDEI

-350 LQDSLNRM
+350 LQDSLNQM

-392 FERLQQAIQ
+392 FARLQQAIQ
-401 EITGNLNGLVRD
+401 KITGNLNGLVRD
-413 IEQSA
+413 IEHSA

-425 MQVSDMSGQVEQGAR
+425 RQVSDVSGQVEQGAR

-452 MTHLQKGMVQATGS
+452 MDHLQKGMVQATGS

-541 AVVADEIG
+541 AVVAEEIRQLSENTADASGEIRGMIQKNNESVREGIDITEHTVQILEDNLKSFEEARDEIT
-549 KLAANSAEAAEQIQK
+549 KAAQIIENQEEYMNNISQSMGAIGSIVDNNTSVSKENTAAAEEMTQQTDQLSGQIGK
-564 VSAAVVEA
+564 FH
-572 VNGLAQEAENMVEFA
+572 LAE
-587 GITAMDG
+587 
-594 YQQLVEMSEF
+594 
-604 YSKDAGDMN
+604 
-613 AVMED
+613 
-618 FTSAAGELQKAMD
+618 
-631 EIRESTTA
+631 
-639 VSAAVEESAKG
+639 
-650 IVNVA
+650 
-655 EMSTD
+655 
-660 LTGSVGDIQKAAD
+660 
-673 HNNEIADLLDTEV
+673 
-686 KRFKLE
+686 

>member
-1 MKKKKKNNGQLLKY
+1 MKKKKKNNGQLQKY

-25 NICIILVIVL
+25 NICIILVLAL
-35 GIAFVGVTLMSVYR
+35 GIAFVGVTLLSVYR
-49 GNVAINSE
+49 GNGAINSE
-57 AQEYRTEI
+57 AQEYRAEI

-79 VNNIE
+79 VNNME
-84 AQGDLYKDYDAAVQ
+84 AQGDLYKDYDAAVK

-112 TYLSDPSLPTVV
+112 TYLSNPSLPAVV

-166 YCMTMS
+166 YCITMS
-172 KRVVIDG
+172 KRVVIGG

-199 DSYNGRNYAFLA
+199 DSYKGQNYAFLA

-226 LGEGVS
+226 LGDGVS

-242 CKKDASVKM
+242 CKKDASVKT
-251 IIDYQKKAKTVTA
+251 IVDYQKKAKTVTA

-274 FMVEDWLQVYAFLAE
+274 FMVKDWLQVYSFLVE

-303 CSIRYN
+303 GSIRYN
-309 RRIIG
+309 RRVIG

-350 LQDSLNRM
+350 LQDSLNQM
-358 VTSLNTYI
+358 VTSLNIYI

-392 FERLQQAIQ
+392 FARLQQAIQ
-401 EITGNLNGLVRD
+401 KITGNLNGLVRD
-413 IEQSA
+413 IEHSA

-425 MQVSDMSGQVEQGAR
+425 RQVSDVSGQVEQGAR

-452 MTHLQKGMVQATGS
+452 MDHLQKGMVQATGS

-488 INLLSDKMH
+488 INLLSDKMN
-497 EISESS
+497 EIAESS

-541 AVVADEIG
+541 AVVAEEIRQLSENTADASGEIRGMIQKNNESVREGIDITEHTVQILEDNLKSFEEARDEIT
-549 KLAANSAEAAEQIQK
+549 KAAQIIENQEEYMNNISQSMGAIGSIVDNNTSVSRENTAAAEEMTQQTDQLSGQIGK
-564 VSAAVVEA
+564 FH
-572 VNGLAQEAENMVEFA
+572 LAE
-587 GITAMDG
+587 
-594 YQQLVEMSEF
+594 
-604 YSKDAGDMN
+604 
-613 AVMED
+613 
-618 FTSAAGELQKAMD
+618 
-631 EIRESTTA
+631 
-639 VSAAVEESAKG
+639 
-650 IVNVA
+650 
-655 EMSTD
+655 
-660 LTGSVGDIQKAAD
+660 
-673 HNNEIADLLDTEV
+673 
-686 KRFKLE
+686 

>member
-1 MKKKKKNNGQLLKY
+1 MKKKNNGQLQKY
-15 SDLFTKIINR
+15 SDLFTRIINR
-25 NICIILVIVL
+25 NICIILVLVL
-35 GIAFVGVTLMSVYR
+35 GIAFVGITLMSVYR
-49 GNVAINSE
+49 GNEAINSE
-57 AQEYRTEI
+57 AQEYRAEI

-79 VNNIE
+79 VNNME
-84 AQGDLYKDYDAAVQ
+84 AQGDLYKDYDAAVK

-112 TYLSDPSLPTVV
+112 TYLSDPSLPAVV

-166 YCMTMS
+166 YCITMS
-172 KRVVIDG
+172 KRVVING

-199 DSYNGRNYAFLA
+199 DSYKGRNYAFLA
-211 SKDGMIVTHPSEQLQ
+211 SKDGMIVTHPSEQMQ
-226 LGEGVS
+226 LGDGVS

-242 CKKDASVKM
+242 CKKDASVKT
-251 IIDYQKKAKTVTA
+251 IVDYQKKAKTVTA
-264 MTTEDGNFRV
+264 MTTEDGNFCV
-274 FMVEDWLQVYAFLAE
+274 FMVKDWLQVYSFLVE

-303 CSIRYN
+303 SSIRYN
-309 RRIIG
+309 RRVIG
-314 KWFQPLEEFARKIP
+314 KWFRPLEEFARKIP

-350 LQDSLNRM
+350 LQDSLNQM

-392 FERLQQAIQ
+392 FARLQQAIHK
-401 EITGNLNGLVRD
+401 ITGNLNGLVRD
-413 IEQSA
+413 IEHSA
-418 KQFQGIS
+418 QQFQGIS
-425 MQVSDMSGQVEQGAR
+425 RQVSDVSGQVEQGAR

-452 MTHLQKGMVQATGS
+452 MDHLQKGMVQATGS

-541 AVVADEIG
+541 AVVAEEIRQLSENTADASGEIRGMIQKNNESVREGIDITEHTVHILEDNLKSFEEARDEIT
-549 KLAANSAEAAEQIQK
+549 KAAQIIENQEEYMNNISQSMGAIGSIVDNNTSVSRENTAAAEEMTQQTDQLSGQIGK
-564 VSAAVVEA
+564 FH
-572 VNGLAQEAENMVEFA
+572 LAE
-587 GITAMDG
+587 
-594 YQQLVEMSEF
+594 
-604 YSKDAGDMN
+604 
-613 AVMED
+613 
-618 FTSAAGELQKAMD
+618 
-631 EIRESTTA
+631 
-639 VSAAVEESAKG
+639 
-650 IVNVA
+650 
-655 EMSTD
+655 
-660 LTGSVGDIQKAAD
+660 
-673 HNNEIADLLDTEV
+673 
-686 KRFKLE
+686 

>member
-1 MKKKKKNNGQLLKY
+1 MKKKKKNNGQLQKY

-25 NICIILVIVL
+25 NICIILVLVL
-35 GIAFVGVTLMSVYR
+35 GIAFIGVTLLSVYR
-49 GNVAINSE
+49 GNGAINSE
-57 AQEYRTEI
+57 AQEYRAEI

-79 VNNIE
+79 VNNME
-84 AQGDLYKDYDAAVQ
+84 AQGDLYKDYDAAVK

-112 TYLSDPSLPTVV
+112 TYLSDPSLPAVV

-166 YCMTMS
+166 YCITMS
-172 KRVVIDG
+172 KRVVIGG

-199 DSYNGRNYAFLA
+199 DSYKGRNYAFLA

-226 LGEGVS
+226 LGDGVS

-242 CKKDASVKM
+242 CKKDASVKT
-251 IIDYQKKAKTVTA
+251 IVDYQKKAKTVTA

-274 FMVEDWLQVYAFLAE
+274 FMVKDWLQVYSFLVE

-303 CSIRYN
+303 SSIRYN
-309 RRIIG
+309 RRVIG
-314 KWFQPLEEFARKIP
+314 KWFRPLEEFARKIP

-392 FERLQQAIQ
+392 FARLQQAIQ
-401 EITGNLNGLVRD
+401 KITGNLNGLVRD
-413 IEQSA
+413 IEHSA

-425 MQVSDMSGQVEQGAR
+425 RQVSDVSGQVEQGAR

-452 MTHLQKGMVQATGS
+452 MDHLQKGMVQATGS

-541 AVVADEIG
+541 AVVAEEIRQLSENTADASGEIRGMIQKNNESVREGIDITEHTVQILEDNLKSFEEARDEIT
-549 KLAANSAEAAEQIQK
+549 KAAQIIENQEEYMNNISQSMGAIGSIVDNNTSVSRENTAAAEEMTQQTDQLSGQIGK
-564 VSAAVVEA
+564 FH
-572 VNGLAQEAENMVEFA
+572 LAE
-587 GITAMDG
+587 
-594 YQQLVEMSEF
+594 
-604 YSKDAGDMN
+604 
-613 AVMED
+613 
-618 FTSAAGELQKAMD
+618 
-631 EIRESTTA
+631 
-639 VSAAVEESAKG
+639 
-650 IVNVA
+650 
-655 EMSTD
+655 
-660 LTGSVGDIQKAAD
+660 
-673 HNNEIADLLDTEV
+673 
-686 KRFKLE
+686 

>member
-1 MKKKKKNNGQLLKY
+1 MKKKKKNNGQLQKY

-25 NICIILVIVL
+25 NICIILVLVL
-35 GIAFVGVTLMSVYR
+35 GIAFIGVTLLSVYR
-49 GNVAINSE
+49 GNGAINSE
-57 AQEYRTEI
+57 AQEYRAEI

-79 VNNIE
+79 VNNME
-84 AQGDLYKDYDAAVQ
+84 AQGDLYKDYDAAVK

-166 YCMTMS
+166 YCITMS
-172 KRVVIDG
+172 KRVVING

-199 DSYNGRNYAFLA
+199 DSYKGRNYAFLA

-226 LGEGVS
+226 LGDGVS

-242 CKKDASVKM
+242 CKKDASVKT
-251 IIDYQKKAKTVTA
+251 IVDYQKKAKTVTA

-274 FMVEDWLQVYAFLAE
+274 FMVKDWLQVYSFLVE

-303 CSIRYN
+303 SSIRYN
-309 RRIIG
+309 RRVIG
-314 KWFQPLEEFARKIP
+314 KWFRPLEEFARKIP

-350 LQDSLNRM
+350 LQDSLNQM

-392 FERLQQAIQ
+392 FARLQQAIQ
-401 EITGNLNGLVRD
+401 KITGNLNGLVRD
-413 IEQSA
+413 IEHSA

-425 MQVSDMSGQVEQGAR
+425 RQVSDVSGQVEQGAR

-452 MTHLQKGMVQATGS
+452 MDHLQKGMVQATGS

-541 AVVADEIG
+541 AVVAEEIRQLSENTADASGEIRGMIQKNNESVREGIDITEHTVHILEDNLKSFEEARDEIT
-549 KLAANSAEAAEQIQK
+549 KAAQIIENQEEYMNNISQSMGAIGSIVDNNTSVSRENTAAAEEMTQQTDQLSGQIGK
-564 VSAAVVEA
+564 FH
-572 VNGLAQEAENMVEFA
+572 LAE
-587 GITAMDG
+587 
-594 YQQLVEMSEF
+594 
-604 YSKDAGDMN
+604 
-613 AVMED
+613 
-618 FTSAAGELQKAMD
+618 
-631 EIRESTTA
+631 
-639 VSAAVEESAKG
+639 
-650 IVNVA
+650 
-655 EMSTD
+655 
-660 LTGSVGDIQKAAD
+660 
-673 HNNEIADLLDTEV
+673 
-686 KRFKLE
+686 

>member
-1 MKKKKKNNGQLLKY
+1 MKKKKKNNGQLQKY

-25 NICIILVIVL
+25 NICIILVLVL
-35 GIAFVGVTLMSVYR
+35 GIAFVGVTLLSVYR
-49 GNVAINSE
+49 GNGAINSE
-57 AQEYRTEI
+57 AQEYRAEI

-79 VNNIE
+79 VNNME
-84 AQGDLYKDYDAAVQ
+84 AQGDLYKDYDAAVK
-98 YLDHITQKYEEISC
+98 YLDHVTQKYEEISC
-112 TYLSDPSLPTVV
+112 TYLSDPSLPNVV

-166 YCMTMS
+166 YCITMS
-172 KRVVIDG
+172 KRVVING

-199 DSYNGRNYAFLA
+199 DSYKGRNYAFLA

-226 LGEGVS
+226 LGDGVS

-242 CKKDASVKM
+242 CKKDASVKT
-251 IIDYQKKAKTVTA
+251 IVDYQKKAKTVTA

-274 FMVEDWLQVYAFLAE
+274 FMVKDWLQVYSFLLE

-303 CSIRYN
+303 SSIRYN
-309 RRIIG
+309 RRVIG
-314 KWFQPLEEFARKIP
+314 KWFRPLEEFARKIP

-350 LQDSLNRM
+350 LQDSLNQM

-392 FERLQQAIQ
+392 FARLQQAIQ
-401 EITGNLNGLVRD
+401 KITGNLNGLVRD
-413 IEQSA
+413 IEHSA

-425 MQVSDMSGQVEQGAR
+425 RQVSDVSGQVEQGAR

-452 MTHLQKGMVQATGS
+452 MDHLQKGMVQATGS

-541 AVVADEIG
+541 AVVAEEIRQLSENTADASGEIRGMIQKNNESVREGIDITEHTVQILEDNLKSFEEARDEIT
-549 KLAANSAEAAEQIQK
+549 KAAQIIENQEEYMNNISQSMGAIGSIVDNNTSVSRENTAAAEEMTQQTDQLSGQIGK
-564 VSAAVVEA
+564 FH
-572 VNGLAQEAENMVEFA
+572 LAE
-587 GITAMDG
+587 
-594 YQQLVEMSEF
+594 
-604 YSKDAGDMN
+604 
-613 AVMED
+613 
-618 FTSAAGELQKAMD
+618 
-631 EIRESTTA
+631 
-639 VSAAVEESAKG
+639 
-650 IVNVA
+650 
-655 EMSTD
+655 
-660 LTGSVGDIQKAAD
+660 
-673 HNNEIADLLDTEV
+673 
-686 KRFKLE
+686 

>member
-1 MKKKKKNNGQLLKY
+1 MKKKKKNNGQLQKY

-25 NICIILVIVL
+25 NICIILVLAL
-35 GIAFVGVTLMSVYR
+35 GIAFVGVTLLSVYR
-49 GNVAINSE
+49 GNGAINSE
-57 AQEYRTEI
+57 AQEYRAEI

-79 VNNIE
+79 VNNME
-84 AQGDLYKDYDAAVQ
+84 AQGDLYKDYDAAVK

-112 TYLSDPSLPTVV
+112 TYLSDPSLPAVV

-166 YCMTMS
+166 YCITMS
-172 KRVVIDG
+172 KRVVING

-199 DSYNGRNYAFLA
+199 DSYKGRNYAFLA
-211 SKDGMIVTHPSEQLQ
+211 SKDGMIVTHPSEQMQ
-226 LGEGVS
+226 LGDGVS
-232 VKVSDSVYAK
+232 VKVSESVYAK

-251 IIDYQKKAKTVTA
+251 IVDYQKKAKTVTA

-274 FMVEDWLQVYAFLAE
+274 FMVKDWLQVYSFLVE

-303 CSIRYN
+303 GSIRYN
-309 RRIIG
+309 RRVIG

-350 LQDSLNRM
+350 LQDSLNQM
-358 VTSLNTYI
+358 VTSLNIYI

-392 FERLQQAIQ
+392 FARLQQAIQ
-401 EITGNLNGLVRD
+401 KITGNLNGLVRD
-413 IEQSA
+413 IEHSA

-425 MQVSDMSGQVEQGAR
+425 RQVSDVSGQVEQGAR

-452 MTHLQKGMVQATGS
+452 MDHLQKGMVQATGS

-488 INLLSDKMH
+488 INLLSDKMN

-541 AVVADEIG
+541 AVVAEEIRQLSENTADASGEIRGMIQKNNESVREGIDITEHTVQILEDNLKSFEEARDEIT
-549 KLAANSAEAAEQIQK
+549 KAAQIIENQEEYMNNISQSMGAIGSIVDNNTSVSRENTAAAEEMTQQTDQLSGQIGK
-564 VSAAVVEA
+564 FH
-572 VNGLAQEAENMVEFA
+572 LAE
-587 GITAMDG
+587 
-594 YQQLVEMSEF
+594 
-604 YSKDAGDMN
+604 
-613 AVMED
+613 
-618 FTSAAGELQKAMD
+618 
-631 EIRESTTA
+631 
-639 VSAAVEESAKG
+639 
-650 IVNVA
+650 
-655 EMSTD
+655 
-660 LTGSVGDIQKAAD
+660 
-673 HNNEIADLLDTEV
+673 
-686 KRFKLE
+686 

>member
-1 MKKKKKNNGQLLKY
+1 MKKKNNGQLQKY

-25 NICIILVIVL
+25 NICIILILAL
-35 GIAFVGVTLMSVYR
+35 GIAFVGVTLLSVYR
-49 GNVAINSE
+49 GNGAINSE
-57 AQEYRTEI
+57 AQEYRAEI

-79 VNNIE
+79 VNNME
-84 AQGDLYKDYDAAVQ
+84 AQGDLYKDYDAAVK

-112 TYLSDPSLPTVV
+112 TYLSDPSLPAVV

-166 YCMTMS
+166 YCITMS
-172 KRVVIDG
+172 KRVVING

-199 DSYNGRNYAFLA
+199 DSYKGRNYAFLA
-211 SKDGMIVTHPSEQLQ
+211 SKDGMIVTHPSEQMQ
-226 LGEGVS
+226 LGDGVS

-242 CKKDASVKM
+242 CKKDASVKT
-251 IIDYQKKAKTVTA
+251 IVDYQKKAKTVTA

-274 FMVEDWLQVYAFLAE
+274 FMVKDWLQVYSFLVE

-296 MFIACVW
+296 MFVACVW
-303 CSIRYN
+303 GSIRYN
-309 RRIIG
+309 RRVIG
-314 KWFQPLEEFARKIP
+314 KWFRPLEEFARKIP

-350 LQDSLNRM
+350 LQDSLNQM

-392 FERLQQAIQ
+392 FARLQQAIQ
-401 EITGNLNGLVRD
+401 KITGNLNGLVRD
-413 IEQSA
+413 IEHSA

-425 MQVSDMSGQVEQGAR
+425 RQVSDVSGQVEQGAR

-452 MTHLQKGMVQATGS
+452 MDHLQKGMVQATGS

-488 INLLSDKMH
+488 INLLSDKMN
-497 EISESS
+497 EIAESS

-541 AVVADEIG
+541 AVVAEEIRQLSENTADASGEIRGMIQKNNESVREGIDITEHTVQILEDNLKSFEEARDEIT
-549 KLAANSAEAAEQIQK
+549 KAAQIIENQEEYMNNISQSMGAIGSIVDNNTSVSRENTAAAEEMTQQTDQLSGQIGK
-564 VSAAVVEA
+564 FH
-572 VNGLAQEAENMVEFA
+572 LAE
-587 GITAMDG
+587 
-594 YQQLVEMSEF
+594 
-604 YSKDAGDMN
+604 
-613 AVMED
+613 
-618 FTSAAGELQKAMD
+618 
-631 EIRESTTA
+631 
-639 VSAAVEESAKG
+639 
-650 IVNVA
+650 
-655 EMSTD
+655 
-660 LTGSVGDIQKAAD
+660 
-673 HNNEIADLLDTEV
+673 
-686 KRFKLE
+686 